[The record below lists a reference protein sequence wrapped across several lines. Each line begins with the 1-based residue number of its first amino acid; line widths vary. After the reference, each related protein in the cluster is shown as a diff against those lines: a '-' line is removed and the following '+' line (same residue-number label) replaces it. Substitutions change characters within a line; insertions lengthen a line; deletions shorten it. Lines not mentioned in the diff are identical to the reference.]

1 MLRGSTALP
10 LLDKSNLQVGLNL
23 IGAVGCCRKF
33 YTQQRFFKRQ
43 RAKVVM
49 ILTQNTP
56 RRPQALRGWLSER
69 LGDRAG

>member
-49 ILTQNTP
+49 ILTQNMP
-56 RRPQALRGWLSER
+56 RQLQKPCGGQARI
-69 LGDRAG
+69 